1 MRKRITS
8 EDRRLIAKVNTRLA
22 KGMTWEEIGADL
34 GIDWRQ
40 AYNRLYGRTITG
52 ADGLLVPIDRVQQQ
66 EAAA

>member
-22 KGMTWEEIGADL
+22 KGLTWEEIGADL
-34 GIDWRQ
+34 GIDWKQ
-40 AYNRLYGRTITG
+40 AYNRLYGRTVTG
-52 ADGLLVPIDRVQQQ
+52 PDGLLIPIDRLHQ